1 MLFVCRMA
9 FSTFFLPYMAV
20 YFREESVGGHLVVFH
35 FCQIEAVGQREGL
48 HVEHGS
54 SDDEDFFFLF
64 AGFQGFFQRVETFRS
79 FKMQILFAQHDVSP
93 VRQGAFGEGFK
104 GMPSHQNGMACG
116 ECLEAFQVIGQPVKQ
131 LVLVADTSFLI
142 DGGDDG

>member
-1 MLFVCRMA
+1 MLFVRRMA

-48 HVEHGS
+48 RVEHGS

-64 AGFQGFFQRVETFRS
+64 AGFQGFFQCVEAFCS
-79 FKMQILFAQHDVSP
+79 FKMQILSAQYDISP
-93 VRQGAFGEGFK
+93 VRQSAFGERFK
-104 GMPSHQNGMACG
+104 GMPSHQNGVACG
-116 ECLEAFQVIGQPVKQ
+116 ECLETFQVVGQPVKQ
-131 LVLVADTSFLI
+131 FVLVADASFLV